1 MNIQRRCATA
11 VLSGKLVN
19 DERLREDT
27 PLMGHCFC
35 MFGQYMLRSCVTQA
49 CRVALP
55 LPVPLWLCHAAG
67 DFKCRAA
74 CSADGRGMISKNMV
88 QAWNIHDAARPHM
101 LPHFPRGNDSVL
113 RKSYDWS
120 INLCW
125 LLTARCN
132 SLFQRPQSRQVFR
145 GRT

>member
-1 MNIQRRCATA
+1 MSIQRRCATA

-101 LPHFPRGNDSVL
+101 LPHFSPGQRFG
-113 RKSYDWS
+113 
-120 INLCW
+120 
-125 LLTARCN
+125 LTEK
-132 SLFQRPQSRQVFR
+132 L
-145 GRT
+145 